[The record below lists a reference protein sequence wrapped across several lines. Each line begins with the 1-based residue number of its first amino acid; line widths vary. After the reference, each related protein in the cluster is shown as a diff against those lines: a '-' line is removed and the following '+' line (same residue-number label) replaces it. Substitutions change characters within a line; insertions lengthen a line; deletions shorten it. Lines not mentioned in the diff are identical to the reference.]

1 MNGKIKHYQ
10 REALKTRLASADP
23 FEVTQML
30 MEGALE
36 SMKIA
41 KINIQNN
48 DLENKSKFIAKATSI
63 IDSLRLSLNHNVGGE
78 LSSNLESLYVYMSYS
93 LLESSINNDIAKIE
107 EVVDLL
113 SDIKAAWDKIPERD
127 RQSAFNQM
135 QNKTAVGG

>member
-78 LSSNLESLYVYMSYS
+78 LSSNLESLYVYMSDS

-135 QNKTAVGG
+135 QNKTVVGG